1 MEPWQYSALNAKFA
15 SLQQQLTRKPPPQSF
30 SQGAINNCERVQG
43 TPFVSMDSSQV
54 RTGIKRKAEDVCPNE
69 LSITKNRSVLQ
80 LDVYTQTDESLL
92 LSHHLSKNLQSKI
105 RDVMEEGGEVA
116 SKPFLYTLLIHLE
129 VPCTFE
135 TSAGRQFQMT
145 QKKLEEIE
153 KVLHALGNKVDMI
166 LSSSHKENDVKVE
179 RMIDANSPSPA
190 SSPETPATP
199 CELYPSTANA
209 FSVTPNISS
218 LSQGTNGWSGGMPQS
233 TGNAAQQLL
242 DISVLDVGP
251 NTTFPLI
258 IASEDKCSSTEATV
272 QDLANGNVTL
282 DGIGPVSLIRGCWL
296 GDRADPRSRVWY
308 SGEPKTIMQAES
320 AGGNPVKLALNLM
333 DALFT
338 REEMAASN
346 VSGARGHE
354 VLDPVKIKAIQAHVN
369 FKFPLDS
376 LKEDMRWHLLKP
388 RIDSKCRAQRRQIR
402 EQACATESSTA
413 GPMDS
418 GHARKRGRPYKAV
431 INAKVKDELLYGCGK
446 SNAGLIEPE
455 STSPRPRAPS
465 YDETVAVYGET
476 GDTMTQVVDI
486 AAHAHNA
493 LGFASNS
500 LQQHQ

>member
-69 LSITKNRSVLQ
+69 L

-92 LSHHLSKNLQSKI
+92 LSHHLSK
-105 RDVMEEGGEVA
+105 
-116 SKPFLYTLLIHLE
+116 
-129 VPCTFE
+129 

-218 LSQGTNGWSGGMPQS
+218 LSQKGTNGWSGGMPQS